1 MNASLIAA
9 TALSL
14 CAALPAQA
22 RCKHEQM
29 PTVLDAIVVTP
40 SGGYTVAEYEAR
52 MEQRRNLETTKVTLA
67 PVVVTPSDPYNE
79 APTQV
84 ATHNAVVTHTSAS
97 SAPGSHLQQP
107 SLIKFLRR
115 LWF

>member
-1 MNASLIAA
+1 MKASLIAA
-9 TALSL
+9 ALSL

-40 SGGYTVAEYEAR
+40 SGAYTVAEYEAR
-52 MEQRRNLETTKVTLA
+52 MEHRQHLEATKVTLA
-67 PVVVTPSDPYNE
+67 PIVVTPNDPYAD

-84 ATHNAVVTHTSAS
+84 ATHTAAIAHTSAS
-97 SAPGSHLQQP
+97 AVPSPHMQQP

-115 LWF
+115 LLF